1 MSAKKPENLLLDAV
15 DALTN
20 PVWSKVIQEDMLRPS
35 GTKTIR
41 IELPSLLEQLDE
53 AIRGTMGGG
62 GGSLPSERNLLDS
75 DALFRLIKISSM
87 IGDWARAAGAV
98 VVKDDAGTT
107 LRNWYVSY
115 SVKLSS
121 MESERFYIGKLNAW
135 AHQIE
140 AKLDPPRVKDLPDA
154 CPVCG
159 AVTWWLASTKAEYP
173 RPLVIEY
180 KPTGPNLIQEARALC
195 RSCET
200 VWGVRELAYELEQ
213 AEARHAVESGMT
225 TAQSS

>member
-1 MSAKKPENLLLDAV
+1 MSDNQKPNLLLEAV
-15 DALTN
+15 DALTK
-20 PVWSKVIQEDMLRPS
+20 PVWSKVIQEDMLMPS
-35 GTKTIR
+35 GTKTVR
-41 IELPSLLEQLDE
+41 IQLPSLLEQLDE
-53 AIRGTMGGG
+53 AIRATVGGG
-62 GGSLPSERNLLDS
+62 GGSLPSELNLIDS
-75 DALFRLIKISSM
+75 DALYRMIKISSM
-87 IGDWARAAGAV
+87 IEDWARAAGAE
-98 VVKDDAGTT
+98 VVKRDAGKT

-121 MESERFYIGKLNAW
+121 MESERFYVGKLESW

-140 AKLDPPRVKDLPDA
+140 AKLDPPRIKDLPDA

-180 KPTGPNLIQEARALC
+180 KPTGPNMLQEARAFC

-200 VWGVRELAYELEQ
+200 VWGVRELAWELEQ
-213 AEARHAVESGMT
+213 AEARHAAENGVT
-225 TAQSS
+225 TAQSA